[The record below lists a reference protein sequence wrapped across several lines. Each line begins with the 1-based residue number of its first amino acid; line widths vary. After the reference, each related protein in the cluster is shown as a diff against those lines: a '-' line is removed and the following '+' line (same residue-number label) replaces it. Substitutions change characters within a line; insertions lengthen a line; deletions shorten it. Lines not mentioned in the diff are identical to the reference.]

1 MTFRIRHEE
10 TNVKI
15 ISFVSCLLCFHVI
28 SSFCLIAENVDEIPA
43 WLALIFVC
51 ILIVL
56 IAGSFLYAI
65 EQATET
71 VITVAVGTLTVRH
84 LLREQQIA
92 LNALSNI
99 QIERHQRHRRRTHS
113 GVHFFEQRLRMT
125 LFVCN
130 RKPTVLTDTATAG
143 GNGLFVT
150 QLFVPTDPIPD
161 DSVPLYQAYLYI
173 LSKLNRMRAD

>member
-56 IAGSFLYAI
+56 IAGSFLYA
-65 EQATET
+65 
-71 VITVAVGTLTVRH
+71 
-84 LLREQQIA
+84 
-92 LNALSNI
+92 LSNI
-99 QIERHQRHRRRTHS
+99 QIERYQRHRRRTHS
-113 GVHFFEQRLRMT
+113 GVHYFEQRLRMT

-173 LSKLNRMRAD
+173 LSELNRMCAY

>member
-43 WLALIFVC
+43 RL
-51 ILIVL
+51 
-56 IAGSFLYAI
+56 
-65 EQATET
+65 
-71 VITVAVGTLTVRH
+71 
-84 LLREQQIA
+84 A

-99 QIERHQRHRRRTHS
+99 QIARYQRHRRRTHS

-173 LSKLNRMRAD
+173 LSELNRMRAY